1 MLASQGEE
9 EAAAAERVWEYLHMG
24 HDLVASDVIVCMG
37 SSDLRVATYA
47 AELYMRGLA
56 PLLLFSGGVGTGP
69 HSGHNLLG
77 WDRPEA
83 EVMADEAVRCGV
95 PREQILLEPRSAN
108 SGENIRF
115 TSELLHAESQR
126 FEAAGG
132 AARSILVVHKPFME
146 RRAFATF
153 MKQWPVVGGAAPRPA
168 ITLASPPLT
177 FADYLVGTP
186 ISREDTISI
195 MVGDLQRIKR
205 YTEPPHDFQ
214 IAQDIPAGVWE
225 AGQLLVAAGFTSNL
239 IGDAL

>member
-1 MLASQGEE
+1 MDQ

-77 WDRPEA
+77 W
-83 EVMADEAVRCGV
+83 
-95 PREQILLEPRSAN
+95 EQILLEPRSAN

-115 TSELLHAESQR
+115 ASELLRAESQR

-153 MKQWPVVGGAAPRPA
+153 MKQWPVVEGAAPRPA

-177 FADYLVGTP
+177 FTDYLIGTP
-186 ISREDTISI
+186 IGREDTISI

-214 IAQDIPAGVWE
+214 IAQDIPADVWE